1 MTPQGFARSYPGE
14 GDHIELKRGFSSR
27 RLQEPVV
34 AFSNADGGVILLGVE
49 PDGTVIGVS
58 QPGELARSAYQAIS
72 EVVDPGQH
80 EVHQLSIGDKVV
92 LAVAVDRRR
101 EGFAQMPDG
110 SVRIRRGA
118 SNPALLGRDL
128 IDLLATRTFER
139 FESIGTVFSLDEAGA
154 ALTEVLSALGF
165 DPDDDLEARLLE
177 RGLLTEDRVGPRLTV
192 AGALLLLD
200 DPTQIGCRAY
210 VDIRRYDGVHQE
222 PDKVWQVKGPVSD
235 QVGTATEE
243 VLAELGTVSAVLG
256 TRRVDMPKLPP
267 RVVREAIANAVAHR
281 SYQSNNTATVV
292 EIRPD
297 RVSIR
302 SPGSLPEPVT
312 IPNIRH
318 QQAARNPVVIDIL
331 QRLHL
336 AEDRGLGIDRMEDDM
351 ETELLEAPHFE
362 DDGSSFTVVLF
373 LRGPVTPAERAWVRQ
388 LVADDLIDGRSG
400 AVVVHAAQAGSV
412 TNGDVRDILDVDSV
426 EARSLLQRL
435 VSSGVFEQHGKRGG
449 AQYVIAPDL
458 SIPTRVRFSDDELD
472 AEVLEMARARGQV
485 TNADVRA
492 ATGLDRSGALQVLVR
507 LIQAG
512 RLERRGERRGA
523 HYVPKGPGARNR

>member
-1 MTPQGFARSYPGE
+1 MTLQEFSHAYPGE
-14 GDHIELKRGFSSR
+14 GDHVEFKRGFGTR

-49 PDGTVIGVS
+49 PDGNVVGVE
-58 QPGELARSAYQAIS
+58 QPGELARSVYQAIS
-72 EVVDPGQH
+72 EIVNPGQH
-80 EVHQLSIGDKVV
+80 EVHQLGVGGKVV

-139 FESIGTVFSLDEAGA
+139 FESTVTAFSFDDVGEALEEVAA
-154 ALTEVLSALGF
+154 ALGI
-165 DPDDDLEARLLE
+165 DRGHDLETRLLE
-177 RGLLTEDRVGPRLTV
+177 RGLLAEDRGRRMLTV
-192 AGALLLLD
+192 AGALLLMD

-210 VDIRRYDGVHQE
+210 VDIRRYDGVHRE
-222 PDKVWQVKGPVSD
+222 PDKVWNVGGPVSR
-235 QVGTATEE
+235 QVSGVTEE

-267 RVVREAIANAVAHR
+267 RVVREAVANAVAHR
-281 SYQSNNTATVV
+281 SYQSNNTATVI

-331 QRLHL
+331 RRLHL
-336 AEDRGLGIDRMEDDM
+336 AEDQGLGIDRMEDDM
-351 ETELLEAPHFE
+351 EAELLEAPRFA
-362 DDGSSFTVVLF
+362 DDGSSFTVTLF
-373 LRGPVTPAERAWVRQ
+373 LRGPVTPAERAWIRQ
-388 LVADDLIDGRSG
+388 LVVDERIDGRSG
-400 AVVVHAAQAGSV
+400 AIVVHAARAGSI
-412 TNGDVRDILDVDSV
+412 TNGDVRELLNLDSV
-426 EARSLLQRL
+426 EARALLQRL
-435 VSSGVFEQHGKRGG
+435 VASGVFQRRGERGG
-449 AQYVIAPDL
+449 AQYVIAPNL
-458 SIPTRVRFSDDELD
+458 SVPTRVRFSDEELD
-472 AEVLEMARARGQV
+472 VEVLEMAQARGRV

-492 ATGLDRSGALQVLVR
+492 ATGLDRSGALDVLAR
-507 LIQAG
+507 LVEAG
-512 RLERRGERRGA
+512 HLERRGERRGA
-523 HYVPKGPGARNR
+523 HYVPIEPSGAG